1 MMLRA
6 CFLAIS
12 TALLLAQSSG
22 KQAFLEFESWRKRPE
37 NASLKWEQSV
47 ERYEKKLVA
56 DGLSADAAAKQMR
69 VILAHD
75 EGVLYDEVYS
85 KPPEFNTKPN
95 ALLARAIA
103 GRKPG
108 AALDV
113 AMGQGRNALHLARNG
128 WTVTGF
134 DVSEAGLRAARAAA
148 AKEALKLN
156 AVLASDEEFDFGRAR
171 WDLIALIYGLEKRSA
186 ARARDALKPGG
197 LVVVEAG
204 HKSASGA
211 PFEYDTNEL
220 LKIFDGFRILFY
232 EEADGASDW
241 SHKPIRLVRL
251 IAQKPE

>member
-1 MMLRA
+1 MLRA
-6 CFLAIS
+6 CAAAIAA
-12 TALLLAQSSG
+12 ALLFAQSSG
-22 KQAFLEFESWRKRPE
+22 KQAFLEFEAWRKRPE
-37 NASLKWEQSV
+37 NASLKWEQSI
-47 ERYEKKLVA
+47 ERYEKKLIR
-56 DGLSADAAAKQMR
+56 DGLTSGEAARRMR
-69 VILAHD
+69 IIIAHD

-85 KPPEFNTKPN
+85 KPPDFNTKPN
-95 ALLARAIA
+95 ALLVRAIE

-108 AALDV
+108 AALDI
-113 AMGQGRNALHLARNG
+113 AMGQGRNGLHLARKG

-134 DVSEAGLRAARAAA
+134 DVSEVGLRSARAAA
-148 AKEALKLN
+148 AKEGLKLN

-171 WDLIALIYGLEKRSA
+171 WDLIALIYSLEKRSA

-197 LVVVEAG
+197 LIVVEAG

-220 LKIFDGFRILFY
+220 LKIFEGFRILFY
-232 EEADGASDW
+232 EEAAGAADW